1 MTAQTLT
8 TDVLIVGAGP
18 TGMVAALCLARHG
31 VRSLIVERREGLQ
44 AHPKAHEVSART
56 LEILHGLGFSYEALR
71 AEASPHDD
79 AARVLFCGTLQ
90 EEFGRIDLA
99 TGGGAEKY
107 RAHLA
112 APEPYLNLS
121 QVELEKLLLA
131 RVHETAH
138 TELRYSHQW
147 ESFAHTPDG
156 VVSRVTDRR
165 TGDEARVESRY
176 VLCAD
181 GAGSRTRA
189 ALGVKMVGPEK
200 LRDFVNAYIQA
211 DLSGVVGTRG
221 KLYFIFSP
229 KCPGSVF
236 IAHHIERR
244 WVFHTPVATPYE
256 KVEDITPAVITERI
270 KMAIGRDDVPITVTS
285 MSSWR
290 MTAQVADRFRVGRCF
305 LAGDAAHRFPPT
317 GGLGMNSGIGDAHN
331 LCWKLARVI
340 RGESPDALLDTYETE
355 RRPVIQTNC
364 DESRRNFENMSEI
377 VEAFGL
383 KVDDIEWLQEQ
394 MHSRPL
400 AALPS
405 PVLAWSRKQVER
417 VGASV
422 LARFNQD
429 PAVRERVTAAIAHQR
444 PHFDRIGLDLGY
456 TYARGAVLPDGSSSP
471 ARRAQRERV
480 HALDAARG
488 ALPALLARREAR
500 RALEP
505 HARRLR
511 FLDAHLRRR
520 GVSQRRGAR
529 RPRRGGPR
537 ARRAPLRP
545 RRRGDPVEPSGG
557 RARVLRARRGRRA
570 LAAPRRPRRVAPAR
584 RRTALRGA
592 APVDRAR
599 ALRGVAREGPAL
611 RYGSI
616 SACTPTSPAPENTR
630 TRSRKV
636 PAYEAQWRTLS
647 TLRRVASWATRCP
660 AGSSS
665 STTRSATL
673 GTPAATTCTQRP
685 DGITTVDSYTPLVG
699 SVRRS
704 VAVTP
709 TRPARGRAKP

>member
-1 MTAQTLT
+1 MNAQTLT
-8 TDVLIVGAGP
+8 TDVLIIGAGP

-31 VRSLIVERREGLQ
+31 VRSVIVERREGLQ

-56 LEILHGLGFSYEALR
+56 LEILHGLGFSHEALR

-107 RAHLA
+107 REHLA

-121 QVELEKLLLA
+121 QVELEKILLA
-131 RVHETAH
+131 RVRETAH

-147 ESFAHTPDG
+147 ESFSHAPDG
-156 VVSRVTDRR
+156 VVSRVVDRR
-165 TGDEARVESRY
+165 TGDELRVESRY

-256 KVEDITPAVITERI
+256 KVEDITPEVITERI
-270 KMAIGRDDVPITVTS
+270 KMAIGRDDVPITITS

-364 DESRRNFENMSEI
+364 DESRRNFDKLSEI

-394 MHSRPL
+394 MHSRTL

-429 PAVRERVTAAIAHQR
+429 AAVRERVTAAIAQQR

-456 TYARGAVLPDGSSSP
+456 TYARGAVLPDGSPPPRAEHSVTEYVPSTRP
-471 ARRAQRERV
+471 GARFP
-480 HALDAARG
+480 HFWLDG
-488 ALPALLARREAR
+488 
-500 RALEP
+500 
-505 HARRLR
+505 
-511 FLDAHLRRR
+511 
-520 GVSQRRGAR
+520 RRGAR
-529 RPRRGGPR
+529 SSHTLIDYGASTLVYG
-537 ARRAPLRP
+537 AAASVSAEE
-545 RRRGDPVEPSGG
+545 RGDLDAAAAELRVRLFGLDDASVPLSHRAAAHAFCQLDEGG
-557 RARVLRARRGRRA
+557 A
-570 LAAPRRPRRVAPAR
+570 LF
-584 RRTALRGA
+584 L
-592 APVDRAR
+592 
-599 ALRGVAREGPAL
+599 
-611 RYGSI
+611 
-616 SACTPTSPAPENTR
+616 
-630 TRSRKV
+630 
-636 PAYEAQWRTLS
+636 
-647 TLRRVASWATRCP
+647 
-660 AGSSS
+660 
-665 STTRSATL
+665 
-673 GTPAATTCTQRP
+673 RP
-685 DGITTVDSYTPLVG
+685 DGHVG
-699 SVRRS
+699 WRQRGGVRLTAALLRS
-704 VAVTP
+704 IVRELYDA
-709 TRPARGRAKP
+709 